1 MFLPTCSVVEREHSE
16 HGVLNS
22 LLYYFL
28 MSLGALMKN
37 RMLAWLPASGPC
49 FLNRTVRYELTGLK
63 SKAGGISFRRILTV
77 ILFKYIWKVCSP
89 A

>member
-49 FLNRTVRYELTGLK
+49 FLNRTVRYELTGL
-63 SKAGGISFRRILTV
+63 
-77 ILFKYIWKVCSP
+77 
-89 A
+89 